1 MEKIKRVLFEEPTC
15 LKENMFDIST
25 KLVTNWKELHGC
37 FLMFETYMLLLAVK
51 TWCSKH
57 QRTIAIGKT
66 GSLCGP
72 LVYLMFLEA
81 TQNKLVRKYVPD
93 FVLRHG
99 FSGFLEHTK
108 TT

>member
-1 MEKIKRVLFEEPTC
+1 
-15 LKENMFDIST
+15 MFPK

-37 FLMFETYMLLLAVK
+37 FFLMFETYMLLLAVK
-51 TWCSKH
+51 NWCSKH

-81 TQNKLVRKYVPD
+81 TKNK
-93 FVLRHG
+93 HG
-99 FSGFLEHTK
+99 QKICSRFCFEARVFRFFLHPQKQHREGFC
-108 TT
+108 